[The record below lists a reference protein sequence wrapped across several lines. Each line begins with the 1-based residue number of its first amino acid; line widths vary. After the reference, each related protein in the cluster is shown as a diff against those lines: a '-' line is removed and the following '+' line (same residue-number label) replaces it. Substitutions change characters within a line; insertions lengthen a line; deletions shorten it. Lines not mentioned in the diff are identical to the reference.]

1 MQDPIR
7 PACPALIRSAQVGFF
22 VQTCGYGLGFCK
34 PVRGGARVVFLKNLG
49 DLPSPSLPLI
59 NPYKQKKTPNNLTYF
74 PYLLRCSRSLP
85 SFSFFSSEVQSLLH
99 PAALHLL
106 QPSPS
111 LNQSESLSPSL
122 HFLRNCWCF
131 LINQLVRSC
140 HFFFSLILC
149 FIRGSLI
156 FASGSLIFSLRF

>member
-1 MQDPIR
+1 
-7 PACPALIRSAQVGFF
+7 
-22 VQTCGYGLGFCK
+22 
-34 PVRGGARVVFLKNLG
+34 
-49 DLPSPSLPLI
+49 LPLI

-106 QPSPS
+106 QSSPS
-111 LNQSESLSPSL
+111 LTQSESLSPSL

-131 LINQLVRSC
+131 VINQLVRSC
-140 HFFFSLILC
+140 QLFFFFDFMFHSWFFDFFSSILVVS
-149 FIRGSLI
+149 FWFFDWGIAL
-156 FASGSLIFSLRF
+156 